1 MTERMA
7 GDVFQGGRDVE
18 LENAIDALMRRGL
31 SFEEAFMVASLP
43 EPSDAKDVL
52 KAMRDLQAG
61 GS

>member
-7 GDVFQGGRDVE
+7 GDALQGMRDVA
-18 LENAIDALMRRGL
+18 LENAIDSLMRRGL

-43 EPSDAKDVL
+43 EPSDARQVVQ
-52 KAMRDLQAG
+52 AMRDLQAG